1 MAVLAGTAVFFSAE
15 ENVAETKIW
24 DREMAGIRNA
34 TALPEQLARKFLIRN
49 NLVWK
54 QAEDKCKSY
63 GAEVCPLKNV
73 CNGKSPNA
81 QRVLCT
87 ERGRK
92 RCTKKDERQLQS
104 RWVPVKVEA
113 SKQWVSTDD
122 CSAVEFPE
130 DKKMRGVVACCGMM
144 RGKGPYDVLAVH
156 LAPVVQEVRK
166 SGLGKRKYRPG
177 QRDSW
182 SQHEYVDKMR
192 SNDPFLAHKQSGTK
206 VKSFHEHVTD
216 KAKEHLG
223 TQTVNA
229 ISDKIADI
237 HGQMKSG
244 IGLLLNSFSPSA
256 NATSTSNLKE
266 SARTKLSFGVTQAV
280 RNATKQ
286 GKGWS
291 P

>member
-206 VKSFHEHVTD
+206 VKSFHEHVRVLEETL
-216 KAKEHLG
+216 ASH
-223 TQTVNA
+223 T
-229 ISDKIADI
+229 
-237 HGQMKSG
+237 
-244 IGLLLNSFSPSA
+244 PS
-256 NATSTSNLKE
+256 
-266 SARTKLSFGVTQAV
+266 R
-280 RNATKQ
+280 
-286 GKGWS
+286 
-291 P
+291 